1 MEKLARFKMLL
12 KGSSRLIT
20 PPPLHPRLCLKNLRL
35 AAGEGLRRGDGFMQ
49 LLLALAGPRQSGEE
63 KRNEVDESGTKI
75 LGRYY

>member
-1 MEKLARFKMLL
+1 
-12 KGSSRLIT
+12 
-20 PPPLHPRLCLKNLRL
+20 
-35 AAGEGLRRGDGFMQ
+35 MQ